1 MLARTSNDFGIF
13 IREQRRARG
22 WDQAELAKQI
32 GVSRHWVVD
41 IEKGRPGAELG
52 LVLRALRALEVE
64 LHLEAPRTDDDSPDP
79 LTAVLERARE
89 RDG

>member
-1 MLARTSNDFGIF
+1 MQAKTPNDFGIF

-22 WDQAELAKQI
+22 WDQAELARQI

-41 IEKGRPGAELG
+41 IEKGRQGAELG
-52 LVLRALRALEVE
+52 LVLRALRALEIE
-64 LHLEAPRTDDDSPDP
+64 LYLEQAPPQVDDP
-79 LTAVLERARE
+79 LAAALARARA